1 MTENTHDKSAETAW
15 GWEESVADGLV
26 ALSGEI
32 DFTVTPRMRERLAAF
47 IEATGGEIILD
58 MGGLD
63 YIDSSGLAALIEARK
78 ILKSKGRKIRI
89 SEVSPQVRKLFNLT
103 QIGDL
108 FGL

>member
-1 MTENTHDKSAETAW
+1 MSEKKQNEQDETSWEWLESAET
-15 GWEESVADGLV
+15 GLV
-26 ALSGEI
+26 TLRGEI
-32 DFTVTPRMRERLAAF
+32 DFTVTPRMRERLALF
-47 IEATGGEIILD
+47 IETTGGEIVLD

-78 ILKSKGRKIRI
+78 KLQSQGRKISI